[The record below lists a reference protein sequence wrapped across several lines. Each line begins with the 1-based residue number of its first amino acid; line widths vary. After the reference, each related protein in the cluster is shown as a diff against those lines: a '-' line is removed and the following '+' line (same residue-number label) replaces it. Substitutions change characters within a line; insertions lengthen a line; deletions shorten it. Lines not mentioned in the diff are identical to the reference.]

1 LQPGSQA
8 LFSAIFNTRIK
19 DRSMLVI
26 SRQPWFPNKLPD
38 LENTIEDLTMAARQR
53 HLAEGPACLLLL
65 PMAGRVPDA
74 PGLDALL
81 AALGKIASTFNI
93 EIAGAAPVQTENGH
107 TTHGFIIAA
116 DGTTL
121 LTSPKAMPD
130 LIEGLPAS
138 SRVALGAPIAFKAV
152 KTSIGQAVV
161 LAGEDLLSPHI
172 ARGATWA
179 GAEIILGSGLA
190 FSDHLSAGR
199 ANAAVARAYENT
211 GYVAVANA
219 EWPTRHGLG
228 GTACLHDWNGRSQC
242 AAAGAATLFADLDI
256 DALRRRRSQIFAV
269 QPLHLRANL
278 FADGYARL
286 TAGKPVPAAP
296 KSREDWVAEAKA
308 RLAAR
313 GPDPETLSKPLQ
325 YSALLVQTLTRII
338 QKTDDAADVMRKN
351 IDDALESPARLASS
365 PDTRL
370 VAFGEFFTTGQGG
383 HGYRSPITLQRI
395 AIRLPGP
402 ELERFSDFAQKHKT
416 YVAGAVLEID
426 DKFPGHVFNT
436 AFILNDSG
444 DLIHRYRKI
453 QCADVWGTLPDT
465 TPSSIYDRY
474 LDAYGY
480 EGLFP
485 VVDTPIGRLGTM
497 VCFDQAHPEV
507 ARMMTRYGA
516 EVIIHPSSEG
526 HGTFRKGWDA
536 ARATR
541 AFENTAY
548 VLSPM
553 PGGEYFNPA
562 HDHKPYSTQ
571 MRGFSRIIGFDG
583 DELGVADTPGPCLLS
598 APVDLA
604 ALRRAR
610 ADAFNNLIL
619 WDDPETYHH
628 AYAAPVGLPN
638 NLWGADP
645 LQNPYKGF
653 GPLRAALADFYKRGV
668 FVKPDTPTE
677 PPAPRNANPAEV
689 RPAPAAAPAAPKTIA
704 DLERPNGDY
713 IQI

>member
-1 LQPGSQA
+1 
-8 LFSAIFNTRIK
+8 
-19 DRSMLVI
+19 MLII
-26 SRQPWFPNKLPD
+26 SRTPWSADRLD
-38 LENTIEDLTMAARQR
+38 TLEARLATLTRAACQR
-53 HLAEGPACLLLL
+53 SLSDTPSCLVLL
-65 PMAGRVPDA
+65 PMATRIDGA
-74 PGLDALL
+74 PSLDALL
-81 AALGKIASTFNI
+81 AALGAIAARLGI
-93 EIAGAAPVQTENGH
+93 ELAGAAPVQQADGQS
-107 TTHGFIIAA
+107 THGFLLAA
-116 DGTTL
+116 DGSPL
-121 LTSPKAMPD
+121 LVSAKALPD
-130 LIEGLPAS
+130 LIEGLPGE
-138 SRVALGAPIAFKAV
+138 SRIPLGQPIDFKAAP
-152 KTSIGQAVV
+152 SCIGQVAV
-161 LAGEDLLSPHI
+161 LAGEDLYSPHI

-179 GAEIILGSGLA
+179 GAEIILAPGLA
-190 FSDHLSAGR
+190 FADHLAAGR
-199 ANAAVARAYENT
+199 AQAAIARAWENT
-211 GYVAVANA
+211 GYVAVAQA
-219 EWPTRHGLG
+219 DWPSPAAGQ
-228 GTACLHDWNGRSQC
+228 AMLHDWNGRSQS
-242 AAAGAATLFADLDI
+242 AAEGAPALFADVDI
-256 DALRRRRSQIFAV
+256 EGLRRRRSQIFAV

-286 TAGKPVPAAP
+286 AGKTPATP
-296 KSREDWVAEAKA
+296 SSRTDWVAEAKA

-313 GPDPETLSKPLQ
+313 GPSPESLEKPLQ

-351 IDDALESPARLASS
+351 IDDALELPARIASS

-370 VAFGEFFTTGQGG
+370 VAFGEFFISGQGG

-402 ELERFSDFAQKHKT
+402 ELERFSDFAQRHKT

-480 EGLFP
+480 DGLFP
-485 VVDTPIGRLGTM
+485 VADTPIGKLGTM

-562 HDHKPYSTQ
+562 HDDRPYSTQ

-583 DELGVADTPGPCLLS
+583 DELGVADTSGPCLLS
-598 APVDLA
+598 APIDLT

-610 ADAFNNLIL
+610 ADAFSNLVL
-619 WDDPETYHH
+619 WDDSETYHH

-645 LQNPYKGF
+645 MDNPYKGF
-653 GPLRAALADFYKRGV
+653 GPLRAALADFYQRGV
-668 FVKPDTPTE
+668 FVKPGTPIQ
-677 PPAPRNANPAEV
+677 APVARNANPNEAK
-689 RPAPAAAPAAPKTIA
+689 PAAPRTIA
-704 DLERPNGDY
+704 DLEKPDGDY

>member
-1 LQPGSQA
+1 
-8 LFSAIFNTRIK
+8 
-19 DRSMLVI
+19 MLVI
-26 SRQPWFPNKLPD
+26 SRTPWSPD
-38 LENTIEDLTMAARQR
+38 ALDALEAALATLSRAAGQR
-53 HLAEGPACLLLL
+53 SLAEAPACLVLL
-65 PMAGRVPDA
+65 PLASRLAAPPSLATLLAGLGQIAGR
-74 PGLDALL
+74 
-81 AALGKIASTFNI
+81 LGI
-93 EIAGAAPVQTENGH
+93 ELAGAAPVAEGDGQRI
-107 TTHGFIIAA
+107 HGFILGA
-116 DGTTL
+116 DGQPL
-121 LTSPKAMPD
+121 LSAPKSLPD
-130 LIEGLPAS
+130 LTEGLPAE
-138 SRVALGAPIAFKAV
+138 SRTPLGQPAEFKAV
-152 KTSIGQAVV
+152 PTCIGQAAV
-161 LAGEDLLSPHI
+161 LAGEDLYSPHHVR
-172 ARGATWA
+172 AAVWA
-179 GAEIILGSGLA
+179 GAEVILAPGLA
-190 FSDHLSAGR
+190 LADHLAP
-199 ANAAVARAYENT
+199 ARAQAAIARAWENCAC
-211 GYVAVANA
+211 VAVAQA
-219 EWPTRHGLG
+219 QWPAAAPGE
-228 GTACLHDWNGRSQC
+228 ASLHDWNGRSQ
-242 AAAGAATLFADLDI
+242 AATGSAPALFADVDI
-256 DALRRRRSQIFAV
+256 EALRRRRGQIFAV

-286 TAGKPVPAAP
+286 ASTTPATP
-296 KSREDWVAEAKA
+296 KDWRAEART
-308 RLAAR
+308 RLATR
-313 GPDPETLSKPLQ
+313 GPAPSDTPLQ

-338 QKTDDAADVMRKN
+338 QKTDDAADVMRRN
-351 IDDALESPARLASS
+351 IDDALELPARIASS

-370 VAFGEFFTTGQGG
+370 VAFGEFFISGQGG

-402 ELERFSDFAQKHKT
+402 ELERFSDFAQRHKT

-480 EGLFP
+480 DGLFP
-485 VVDTPIGRLGTM
+485 VADTPIGKLGTM

-507 ARMMTRYGA
+507 ARMMARHGA

-562 HDHKPYSTQ
+562 HDDRPYSTQ

-583 DELGVADTPGPCLLS
+583 DELGVADTSGPCLLS
-598 APVDLA
+598 APIDLT

-610 ADAFNNLIL
+610 RDAFSNLLL
-619 WDDPETYHH
+619 WDDPETYAH
-628 AYAAPVGLPN
+628 AYAGPVGLPN

-645 LQNPYKGF
+645 LENPYKGF
-653 GPLRAALADFYKRGV
+653 GPLRARLADYYQRGV
-668 FVKPDTPTE
+668 FVKPGTVTE
-677 PPAPRNANPAEV
+677 PPAPRNANPHES
-689 RPAPAAAPAAPKTIA
+689 RPPAPKTIA
-704 DLERPNGDY
+704 DLDKPDGDY

>member
-1 LQPGSQA
+1 
-8 LFSAIFNTRIK
+8 
-19 DRSMLVI
+19 MLII
-26 SRQPWFPNKLPD
+26 SRQPWSSNKID
-38 LENTIEDLTMAARQR
+38 ELESHIEALSRAACQR
-53 HLAEGPACLLLL
+53 HFADGPACLLLL
-65 PMAGRVPDA
+65 PLAGRVAKP
-74 PGLDALL
+74 LALEAL
-81 AALGKIASTFNI
+81 VAALGKIAKRLNI
-93 EIAGAAPVQTENGH
+93 ELAGAAPTLVGDGEV
-107 TTHGFIIAA
+107 THGFIIGA
-116 DGTTL
+116 DGTAL
-121 LTSPKAMPD
+121 LTNRKAMPD
-130 LIEGLPAS
+130 LIEGLPGS
-138 SRVALGAPIAFKAV
+138 SRVALGEPIAFKAV
-152 KTSIGQAVV
+152 MTSIGQATV

-172 ARGATWA
+172 VRGATWA

-199 ANAAVARAYENT
+199 ITAAVARAYENT

-219 EWPTRHGLG
+219 EWPASSGAG
-228 GTACLHDWNGRSQC
+228 GTAQLHDWNGRTQS
-242 AAAGAATLFADLDI
+242 AANAAPALFADVDI
-256 DALRRRRSQIFAV
+256 DALRRRRGQIFAV

-286 TAGKPVPAAP
+286 TAGQKAPAAP
-296 KSREDWVAEAKA
+296 RSRQDWVDTAKA

-313 GPDPETLSKPLQ
+313 GPAPETLATPLQ

-338 QKTDDAADVMRKN
+338 QKTDDAADVIRKN
-351 IDDALESPARLASS
+351 IDDALELPARIASS
-365 PDTRL
+365 PDTKL
-370 VAFGEFFTTGQGG
+370 VAFGEFFISGQGG

-395 AIRLPGP
+395 AIRMPGP
-402 ELERFSDFAQKHKT
+402 ELERFSDFAQRHKT
-416 YVAGAVLEID
+416 YVAGSALEID

-436 AFILNDSG
+436 AFILDDTGN
-444 DLIHRYRKI
+444 LILRYRKI

-474 LDAYGY
+474 LDTYGY
-480 EGLFP
+480 DGLFP

-507 ARMMTRYGA
+507 ARMVTRYGA

-562 HDHKPYSTQ
+562 HDNRPYTTQ
-571 MRGFSRIIGFDG
+571 MRGFSRIIGYDG
-583 DELGVADTPGPCLLS
+583 DELGVADTSGPCLLS
-598 APVDLA
+598 CPIDITS
-604 ALRRAR
+604 LRRAR
-610 ADAFNNLIL
+610 SDVMNNLVL
-619 WDDPETYHH
+619 WDDPETYNH

-645 LQNPYKGF
+645 MVNPYQGF
-653 GPLRAALADFYKRGV
+653 GPLRAALADFYARGV
-668 FVKPDTPTE
+668 FVKPGTPAE
-677 PPAPRNANPAEV
+677 PPAPRNANPNEGK
-689 RPAPAAAPAAPKTIA
+689 PSAPKTIA
-704 DLERPNGDY
+704 DLDKPDGDY